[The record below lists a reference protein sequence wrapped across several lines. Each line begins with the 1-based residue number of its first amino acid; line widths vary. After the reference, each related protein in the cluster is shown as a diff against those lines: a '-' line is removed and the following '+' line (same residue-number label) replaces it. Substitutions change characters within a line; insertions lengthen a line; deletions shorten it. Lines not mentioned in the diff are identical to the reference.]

1 MGTNR
6 SPDVALECGDER
18 GWWTFKN
25 ANSGKMLEIEGGS
38 TADGA
43 VAQQWTSNG
52 STWQQWRLVRE
63 GIQ

>member
-1 MGTNR
+1 
-6 SPDVALECGDER
+6 
-18 GWWTFKN
+18 
-25 ANSGKMLEIEGGS
+25 MLEIEGGS

-43 VAQQWTSNG
+43 AAQQCTSNG

>member
-1 MGTNR
+1 
-6 SPDVALECGDER
+6 
-18 GWWTFKN
+18 
-25 ANSGKMLEIEGGS
+25 MLEIEGGS

-43 VAQQWTSNG
+43 AAQQWTSNG